1 MAELKDTVDNFVNNL
16 DREVV
21 IRAARDIQVRAMAC
35 KVAKGGAFEFR
46 LKKFKTNLNNE
57 E

>member
-21 IRAARDIQVRAMAC
+21 ISAARDIQVRARAC